1 MPNVNWSTVEESAG
15 GTFRMP
21 EPGGYIC
28 VITGVKS
35 VPEKQYVGIMW
46 DIAEGEFKGCYES
59 SQYPPMDIMSYK
71 PNALPMTKHKLH
83 VLADDNAGFRSSAA
97 FNSDNWDAFVGKR
110 FGAVL
115 RKRIYTKKN
124 GQSGEAIEIGAWKR
138 CDEIRSGQWKPMAPR
153 DQTTGGNGGTAPIPT
168 PAQAPTYD
176 AAKADVYD
184 EDIPF

>member
-1 MPNVNWSTVEESAG
+1 
-15 GTFRMP
+15 
-21 EPGGYIC
+21 
-28 VITGVKS
+28 
-35 VPEKQYVGIMW
+35 
-46 DIAEGEFKGCYES
+46 
-59 SQYPPMDIMSYK
+59 MDIMSYK

-97 FNSDNWDAFVGKR
+97 FNSDDWDAFVGKR

-153 DQTTGGNGGTAPIPT
+153 DQTTGGNGGAMPI
-168 PAQAPTYD
+168 PAQAPAYD